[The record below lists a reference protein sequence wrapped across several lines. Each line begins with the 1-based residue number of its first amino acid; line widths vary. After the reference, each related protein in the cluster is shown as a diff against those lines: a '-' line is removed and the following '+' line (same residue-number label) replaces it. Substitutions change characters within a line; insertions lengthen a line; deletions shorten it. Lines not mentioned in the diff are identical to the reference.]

1 MTLDRLAN
9 GQEGVVAGLQARGG
23 MNADLLRRLTE
34 IGFIP
39 GERVCVLARG
49 LLGGPPLAVRVGTST
64 FALRPMEAQS
74 VDVIPQSMH
83 RS

>member
-1 MTLDRLAN
+1 M
-9 GQEGVVAGLQARGG
+9 
-23 MNADLLRRLTE
+23 LRRLTE
-34 IGFIP
+34 IGFIV

-74 VDVIPQSMH
+74 IDVIPQTMGKST
-83 RS
+83 